1 MKNVIIIGYRCTGK
15 TSVGKKLSKKL
26 GRPFI
31 DTDELITLEMGMSVD
46 EIVQKGGWPLF
57 RQKER
62 DVIMQISSMEGH
74 IIATGGGAFEDPK
87 NGDVL
92 RGNCLF
98 VWLTADTKTI
108 VGRMLS
114 DRKSINQRPPL
125 SDDDLEVETALIIKR
140 REPVYCQFADLTIDT
155 SQKAVDLIVDNIC
168 AFLKNRTD

>member
-1 MKNVIIIGYRCTGK
+1 MKNVILVGYRCTGK
-15 TSVGKKLSKKL
+15 TSVGKELSKKL

-31 DTDELITLEMGMSVD
+31 DTDELIALETGMSVD
-46 EIVQKGGWPLF
+46 ETVQKGGWPLF

-74 IIATGGGAFEDPK
+74 IIATGGGAFENPK

-92 RGNCLF
+92 RENCLF
-98 VWLTADTKTI
+98 VWLTADTNTI

-125 SDDDLEVETALIIKR
+125 SDDDLEIETALIIKR
-140 REPVYCQFADLTIDT
+140 REPVYCQLADLTIDT
-155 SQKAVDLIVDNIC
+155 SQKEIDLIVDNIC
-168 AFLKNRTD
+168 VFLKNGTD